1 MTRRFLAH
9 QDMPIDI
16 ERLPVARWLKL
27 GGGFRFAEHLGVFA
41 WRYLPFIETPMAA
54 SAQGWREDAA
64 WPTIPGAFRDRPNPQ
79 YQRAWLSVF
88 DTLRSS
94 AGEFDPDRAG
104 WHRRDPHLNWW
115 FGPWRVFVG
124 MRGDWDGEFVA
135 DERGVMLAP
144 PYASEEANGLLIVE
158 RGARHADALEQAREF
173 RNGWESGR
181 RTTFV
186 G

>member
-1 MTRRFLAH
+1 MTHRQHTDRAL
-9 QDMPIDI
+9 PIDI

-27 GGGFRFAEHLGVFA
+27 GGGFRYAERLGVYT
-41 WRYLPFIETPMAA
+41 WRYLPFVDTPIA
-54 SAQGWREDAA
+54 SSASGWQEGA
-64 WPTIPGAFRDRPNPQ
+64 WPTIPGALRDRPNPQ
-79 YQRAWLSVF
+79 FQRAWLAVF

-94 AGEFDPDRAG
+94 ASEFDPSHAG
-104 WHRRDPHLNWW
+104 WHRRDPHLSWW

-144 PYASEEANGLLIVE
+144 SYASEDTNGLLIVE
-158 RGARHADALEQAREF
+158 RGTRHDEALALAREF
-173 RNGWESGR
+173 RSGWESGR